1 MLKSLVQRKAI
12 NKQFSRRFSQLQPAV
27 EADLR
32 ALIGDDRMSTSSA
45 VLETHGRDESYH
57 PDSPPQAVIFPR
69 STEEIASIVKICSA
83 NHVPIVPFGAGT
95 SLEGHIAAIR
105 GGVCLDLSRHMT
117 SILEVKTTDMTC
129 RVQAGVTREQ
139 LNMHLRDT
147 GLFFSVDP
155 GANATLGG
163 MTATRASGTTAVRY
177 GTMRDNVKALT
188 VVLANGEVIQTGRPV
203 RKSSAGYDLTAL
215 FVGSEGTLGI
225 ITEVALQLHPQPEAA
240 TAAVCSFP
248 SLKAAVDAA
257 VEVMQCGNI
266 VARIELLDQ
275 VAITAVN
282 KFSKT
287 DLTPAPTLFFEF
299 HGSEST
305 AQEAAQV
312 ASLIVQ
318 EQGGSGFQWAST
330 VEERKKLWAARHSA
344 YHAGIA
350 LKPGCRGFPT
360 DLCVPLSQLTDAVL
374 KCQGIAE
381 REGLLAPLVGH
392 VGDSNF
398 HLCLV
403 LDPNNKEE
411 MAKAEAAVDEMV
423 HIAHDMGGTCTGEHG
438 VGYGKLHHLQE
449 EFGGVAALDAM
460 RAIKLSLDPGDIMN
474 PGKLGSDPR
483 AFSKREHY

>member
-1 MLKSLVQRKAI
+1 LL
-12 NKQFSRRFSQLQPAV
+12 
-27 EADLR
+27 
-32 ALIGDDRMSTSSA
+32 GDDRISTSPA
-45 VLETHGRDESYH
+45 ILETHGRDESYH
-57 PDSPPQAVIFPR
+57 PGAPPHAVVFPR
-69 STEEIASIVKICSA
+69 STEEVAAIVKICAA
-83 NHVPIVPFGAGT
+83 NHVPIIPFGAGT

-105 GGVCLDLSRHMT
+105 GGVSLDVSRHMT
-117 SILEVKTTDMTC
+117 SILGVKTTDMTC

-139 LNMHLRDT
+139 LNTHLRDT

-215 FVGSEGTLGI
+215 FTGSEGTLGV

-248 SLKAAVDAA
+248 TLKAAVDTA
-257 VEVMQCGNI
+257 VKVMQCGI
-266 VARIELLDQ
+266 PVARIELLDQ

-287 DLTPAPTLFFEF
+287 ELTPAPTLFFEF
-299 HGSEST
+299 HGSEAT
-305 AQEAAQV
+305 AQEAAEN
-312 ASLIVQ
+312 AAIIVQ
-318 EQGGSGFQWAST
+318 EQGGSGFQWATSA
-330 VEERKKLWAARHSA
+330 EERKKLWSARHSA

-350 LKPGCRGFPT
+350 LRPGCRGYPT

-374 KCQGIAE
+374 KCQNLAE
-381 REGLLAPLVGH
+381 RKGLLAPLVGH

-398 HLCLV
+398 HLCFV
-403 LDPNNKEE
+403 LDPNNEKE
-411 MAKAEAAVDEMV
+411 MSQAEAAVDEMV
-423 HIAHDMGGTCTGEHG
+423 YIAHAMGGTCTGEHG
-438 VGYGKLHHLQE
+438 VGYGKLHHLQA
-449 EFGGVAALDAM
+449 EFGGMAALEVM
-460 RAIKLSLDPGDIMN
+460 RSIKLALDPRDIMN

-483 AFSKREHY
+483 LFPRKYLDGIDGSGGVE